1 MNEPVTPPIEILASN
16 DDGIHAEG
24 LRALV
29 AALQPLGN
37 VTVIAPDREQSA
49 TSHSLTLHRPLRVR
63 NIGEG
68 ILSVDGTPT
77 DCVLLGVHGFLKQP
91 PALVVSGIN
100 HGPNM
105 GNDVLYSGTV
115 AAASEGAF
123 LGIPS
128 IAFSLASWD
137 SKDFSAAGRVAHDIV
152 KRLLERGGMPRG
164 MCLNVNIPA
173 LPFERLRGTK
183 VARLGKRVF
192 RDVIVEKQD
201 PRGKTY
207 YWIGGEDPTWEQDE
221 ASDFHAVSEGY
232 VSVTPLTFELTD
244 YKGIVE
250 LEAMGMSIHEP

>member
-1 MNEPVTPPIEILASN
+1 MQPPLDILVSN

-24 LRALV
+24 LRVLAEAL
-29 AALQPLGN
+29 APRGH
-37 VTVIAPDREQSA
+37 VTIIAPDREQSA

-63 NIGEG
+63 KIAPD

-77 DCVLLGVHGFLKQP
+77 DCVLLGVHGFLERK

-128 IAFSLASWD
+128 IAFSLATWESV
-137 SKDFSAAGRVAHDIV
+137 SFEAAGRVARDLV
-152 KRLLERGGMPRG
+152 GALLDRGLPAGA
-164 MCLNVNIPA
+164 CLNVNIPP
-173 LPFERLRGTK
+173 LPYDEIRGMRI
-183 VARLGKRVF
+183 ARLGRRVF
-192 RDVIVEKQD
+192 RDVVVEKRD
-201 PRGKTY
+201 PRGKSY
-207 YWIGGEDPTWEQDE
+207 YWIGGEAPTWDHDD

-250 LEAMGMSIHEP
+250 LESLGLSLRES

>member
-1 MNEPVTPPIEILASN
+1 MIDILVSN

-24 LRALV
+24 LRVLVEAL
-29 AALQPLGN
+29 APLGN
-37 VTVIAPDREQSA
+37 VSVIAPDREQSA
-49 TSHSLTLHRPLRVR
+49 TSHALTLHRPLRVR
-63 NIGEG
+63 KISDG

-77 DCVLLGVHGFLKQP
+77 DCVLLGVHGFLKRN

-128 IAFSLASWD
+128 IAFSLATWEAA
-137 SKDFSAAGRVAHDIV
+137 DFAPAGKVAHDLV
-152 KRLLERGGMPRG
+152 KLLLKRGIPAGT
-164 MCLNVNIPA
+164 CLNVNIPP
-173 LPFERLRGTK
+173 LPYDNIKGTK
-183 VARLGKRVF
+183 VARLGRRVF
-192 RDVIVEKQD
+192 RDVIVEKTD
-201 PRGKTY
+201 PRGKIY
-207 YWIGGEDPTWEQDE
+207 YWIGGEAPTWDHDE

-232 VSVTPLTFELTD
+232 VAVTPLTFELTD

-250 LEAMGMSIHEP
+250 LEAMGLSVHEP

>member
-1 MNEPVTPPIEILASN
+1 MIDILASN

-24 LRALV
+24 LRVLVEAL
-29 AALQPLGN
+29 APLGN
-37 VTVIAPDREQSA
+37 VSVIAPDREQSA
-49 TSHSLTLHRPLRVR
+49 TSHSLTLHRPLRMR
-63 NIGEG
+63 RIADG

-77 DCVLLGVHGFLKQP
+77 DCVLLGVHGFLKRN

-128 IAFSLASWD
+128 IAFSLATWEAA
-137 SKDFSAAGRVAHDIV
+137 DFAPAGKVAHDLV
-152 KRLLERGGMPRG
+152 KALLKRGIPAGI
-164 MCLNVNIPA
+164 CLNVNIPP
-173 LPFERLRGTK
+173 LPYDNIKGMR
-183 VARLGKRVF
+183 VARLGRRVF
-192 RDVIVEKQD
+192 RDVIVEKTD

-207 YWIGGEDPTWEQDE
+207 YWIGGEAPTWDRDE

-232 VSVTPLTFELTD
+232 VSITPLTFELTD

-250 LEAMGMSIHEP
+250 LEAMGLSVHEP

>member
-1 MNEPVTPPIEILASN
+1 MTETPRPPLDILASN

-24 LRALV
+24 LRTLV
-29 AALQPLGN
+29 AALKPLGE

-63 NIGEG
+63 STADG

-77 DCVLLGVHGFLKQP
+77 DCVLLGVHGFLKRP

-137 SKDFSAAGRVAHDIV
+137 SREFSAAGRVAHDLV
-152 KRLLERGGMPRG
+152 KRLLDRGIPRG
-164 MCLNVNIPA
+164 MCLNVNIPP
-173 LPFERLRGTK
+173 LPFEKIRGTK

-192 RDVIVEKQD
+192 RDVIVEKKD

-207 YWIGGEDPTWEQDE
+207 YWIGGENPTWEPDE

-250 LEAMGMSIHEP
+250 LEAMGMSIHES